1 MSTLDDFHDHR
12 QYRQYVNRADA
23 IDGDRETILNV
34 LLTDARGYDNRL
46 SAKDLAA
53 HTTVS
58 ASTVRDIVAELRTE
72 FGVPVASLGGYF
84 VIETCEELERVL
96 DAKRQEIATR
106 ASGCVR
112 SPRRSTGATDD
123 GTRHTRRRVRLH
135 RHPRGYG
142 VRRHGA
148 ER

>member
-1 MSTLDDFHDHR
+1 MSTLDDFTEPQR
-12 QYRQYVNRADA
+12 RYRQYVDRADA

-106 ASGCVR
+106 R
-112 SPRRSTGATDD
+112 
-123 GTRHTRRRVRLH
+123 
-135 RHPRGYG
+135 
-142 VRRHGA
+142 
-148 ER
+148 ERMREITAAFNGGGR